1 MANELDD
8 FEARNAAAAKAALD
22 QSDNTNVNSD
32 DDFEARNAAAAKAAI
47 SGESS
52 PVATDSGTSEEPIK
66 NWAETPDASTLSAGQ
81 IALNTAKNII
91 PSAGRAGVGLYHA
104 VRHPVETGKTLWQL
118 GVGLDSKL
126 EGLAGVKQDPAQKE
140 RDEAVADA
148 LGNSYAEKY
157 GSVNKALNTLQS
169 DPINSV
175 LLDLS
180 SVTPFAEASL
190 GRVPGVV
197 GTVGRAIGTAG
208 EAINPF
214 NPGGVLT
221 GGLSKTAK
229 PTSGLL
235 DNTGKWT
242 SDADAQIHAA
252 SLGSLSASDFMHSAD
267 PSVQAAAH
275 DIFSKKGITPATVNE
290 AVLRSQGLEAP
301 ASMVTNTAPP
311 ADVAN
316 EVQAAKIN
324 NYSKIGDTAS
334 TIAGASAPI
343 EGGLGEAL
351 EKGQLAAKNNY
362 NGLYQKVA
370 DNAGTFHPSVLN
382 DVLPNVQQELASYK
396 LPSTLSMMENAPS
409 MVQSNEAM
417 QYLANNVLKQK
428 LPLGS
433 NLTMPNLEAVRKEL
447 NGFLSDARGS
457 DIQGMRAIIDG
468 YDKTIMNNAKSGMF
482 SPADS
487 SISKLDAGN
496 QIVSDMNNARSAFK
510 QYQNTYNNAANPNS
524 TAIKNATK
532 QLTNQ
537 QSLDEAGN
545 ASSAGTQAH
554 MVAEKD
560 LKNKL
565 LNPVFGPD
573 MYDKLVEAAG
583 GKGSAGEQAV
593 KNNFKQ
599 AFLEN
604 NNGRFALKPSHMEDL
619 LYSPSGVIKT
629 RGVFNPDELAEVR
642 RLHESRKILEAKPNT
657 LQKANSALGSHLGK
671 LAARTAMTG
680 IGLHLHNIPGALI
693 GGGLEQLGEH
703 IFAGR
708 ALKKEMAGAP
718 KPQTSLLGK
727 AAKVAT
733 FPVRAPIKLAKG
745 IATRPRVSN
754 ALINAEQQQRQGH
767 AAGGKVGFDH
777 EAKADKL
784 ILLADKIKKD
794 EAKKTSSILNVD
806 DSTVARALAVVNR
819 KI

>member
-1 MANELDD
+1 MANTLDD
-8 FEARNAAAAKAALD
+8 FDARNAATAQEALN

-32 DDFEARNAAAAKAAI
+32 DDFEARNAAAAQKAI
-47 SGESS
+47 SGKSS
-52 PVATDSGTSEEPIK
+52 PVVSDNAPRTDEEIK

-91 PSAGRAGVGLYHA
+91 PSTGRAAVGLYHA
-104 VRHPVETGKTLWQL
+104 ARHPIETGKTLWQL

-126 EGLAGVKQDPAQKE
+126 EGLAGVKQDTAQKA

-148 LGNSYAEKY
+148 FGNSFGEKY
-157 GSVNKALNTLQS
+157 GSINKILNTMQR
-169 DPINSV
+169 DPDSLLMDFSAV
-175 LLDLS
+175 LGAPELAFGK
-180 SVTPFAEASL
+180 TA
-190 GRVPGVV
+190 GVV
-197 GTVGRAIGTAG
+197 GDIARTAGRVG
-208 EAINPF
+208 EAINPL
-214 NPGGVLT
+214 NPGGILT
-221 GGLSKTAK
+221 GGLSKTAT

-242 SDADAQIHAA
+242 SDADSQIRAA
-252 SLGSLSASDFMHSAD
+252 SQGSLGASDFMHSAD
-267 PSVQAAAH
+267 PSVQATAH

-301 ASMVTNTAPP
+301 ASMVTGTAPS
-311 ADVAN
+311 ANVAN

-351 EKGQLAAKNNY
+351 ENGQLAAKNNF

-370 DNAGTFHPSVLN
+370 DNAGIFHPSILN
-382 DVLPNVQQELASYK
+382 DVFPNVQQELAGYK
-396 LPSTLSMMENAPS
+396 LPSTLGMMENAPS
-409 MVQSNEAM
+409 MVQSNLAM
-417 QYLANNVLKQK
+417 QYLKNKVLKGE

-433 NLTMPNLEAVRKEL
+433 DLTMPNLEFVRKEL
-447 NGFLSDARGS
+447 NKFLYDARGS

-468 YDKTIMNNAKSGMF
+468 YDKTIMNGAKSGMF

-487 SISKLDAGN
+487 SISNLDAGN
-496 QIVSDMNNARSAFK
+496 KIVSEMNNARSAFK

-524 TAIKNATK
+524 TAIKNATE
-532 QLTNQ
+532 QLTKQ

-565 LNPVFGPD
+565 LNPVLGPD

-593 KNNFKQ
+593 KDHFKQ

-604 NNGRFALKPSHMEDL
+604 NNGRFALKPNHMEDL
-619 LYSPSGVIKT
+619 LYSPSGIIKN

-642 RLHESRKILEAKPNT
+642 RMHEANKIMSNKPNT

-671 LAARTAMTG
+671 LAARTAMTAV
-680 IGLHLHNIPGALI
+680 GLHLHGLPGALI
-693 GGGLEQLGEH
+693 GGGIEHFGEH
-703 IFAGR
+703 VLSGR

-718 KPQTSLLGK
+718 KPKTSLLGK

-745 IATRPRVSN
+745 IATRPILSDT
-754 ALINAEQQQRQGH
+754 LINADQQQRQGH

>member
-1 MANELDD
+1 MANTLDD
-8 FEARNAAAAKAALD
+8 FDARNAAAAQEALN

-32 DDFEARNAAAAKAAI
+32 DDFEARNAAAAQKAI
-47 SGESS
+47 SGKSS
-52 PVATDSGTSEEPIK
+52 PVVSDNAPRTDEEIK

-91 PSAGRAGVGLYHA
+91 PATERAAVGLYHA
-104 VRHPVETGKTLWQL
+104 ARHPIETGKTLWQL

-126 EGLAGVKQDPAQKE
+126 EGLAGVKQDTAQKA

-148 LGNSYAEKY
+148 FGNSFGEKY
-157 GSVNKALNTLQS
+157 GSINKILNTMQR
-169 DPINSV
+169 DPATL
-175 LLDLS
+175 LLDTSAL
-180 SVTPFAEASL
+180 L
-190 GRVPGVV
+190 GAPELALGKTAGVV
-197 GTVGRAIGTAG
+197 GDIARTAGRVG
-208 EAINPF
+208 EAINPL
-214 NPGGVLT
+214 NPGGILT
-221 GGLSKTAK
+221 GGLSKTAT

-242 SDADAQIHAA
+242 SDADSQIRAA
-252 SLGSLSASDFMHSAD
+252 SQGSLGASDFMHSAD
-267 PSVQAAAH
+267 PSVQATAH

-311 ADVAN
+311 AAIAN

-351 EKGQLAAKNNY
+351 ENGQLAAKNNF

-370 DNAGTFHPSVLN
+370 DNAGTFHPSILN
-382 DVLPNVQQELASYK
+382 DVFPNVQQELAGYK
-396 LPSTLSMMENAPS
+396 LPSTLGMMENAPS
-409 MVQSNEAM
+409 MVQSNLAM
-417 QYLANNVLKQK
+417 QYLKNKVLKGE

-433 NLTMPNLEAVRKEL
+433 DLTMPNLEFVRKEL
-447 NGFLSDARGS
+447 NKFLYDARGS

-468 YDKTIMNNAKSGMF
+468 YDKTIMNGAKSGMF

-487 SISKLDAGN
+487 SISNLDAGN
-496 QIVSDMNNARSAFK
+496 KIVSEMNNARSAFK

-524 TAIKNATK
+524 TAIKNATE
-532 QLTNQ
+532 QLTKQ

-565 LNPVFGPD
+565 LNPVLGPD

-593 KNNFKQ
+593 KDHFKQ

-604 NNGRFALKPSHMEDL
+604 NNGRFALKPNHMEDL
-619 LYSPSGVIKT
+619 LYSPSGIIKN

-642 RLHESRKILEAKPNT
+642 RLHEANKIMSNKPNT

-671 LAARTAMTG
+671 LAARTAMTAV
-680 IGLHLHNIPGALI
+680 GLHLHGLPGALI
-693 GGGLEQLGEH
+693 GGGIEHFGEH
-703 IFAGR
+703 VLSGR

-718 KPQTSLLGK
+718 KPKTSLLGK

-745 IATRPRVSN
+745 IATRPILSDT
-754 ALINAEQQQRQGH
+754 LINADQQQRQGH